1 MSFDLLII
9 IPFYKDDLSLNKTIE
24 CLKISSYNKAERFV
38 RNNSEDNI
46 LYTAAVNEGFRVGM
60 LKTKIQYFLV
70 LNQDCFLAPDAIDLL
85 VSHMND
91 HPACGIACPL
101 QTDDAG
107 NVTWGGSLRAFPTG
121 VHLHLPIDQYV
132 RPFPTYWANGACMLI
147 RRSVVEEIGNF
158 DKNMRFI
165 CSDADFSLTARTRGW
180 EVHVVPAA
188 RAEHSLNASGKSG
201 PPELELVKAQ
211 DALYFYDKW
220 ISGGL
225 YRRVSYEG
233 NSASNADTEAWVES
247 LRSQVTKATENMN
260 MPSFSSPNSDI
271 RSMLEN

>member
-1 MSFDLLII
+1 MSTNLLII
-9 IPFYKDDLSLNKTIE
+9 IPFYKEIQLLGKTLE
-24 CLKISSYNKAERFV
+24 YLERSSYRDADIFIRD
-38 RNNSEDNI
+38 NSLDNI
-46 LYTAAVNEGFRVGM
+46 LYTAAVNEGFRLGM
-60 LKTKIQYFLV
+60 KDNVIQYFLL
-70 LNQDCFLAPDAIDLL
+70 LNQDCFVASDAIDFLI
-85 VSHMND
+85 SHMND
-91 HPACGIACPL
+91 HPACGIASPL
-101 QTDDAG
+101 QTDGAG
-107 NVTWGGSLRAFPTG
+107 NVTWGGSLQSFPTG

-180 EVHVVPAA
+180 EVHIVPAA

-225 YRRVSYEG
+225 YRRISYEG
-233 NSASNADTEAWVES
+233 NSASSADTEAWAES

-260 MPSFSSPNSDI
+260 MPGFSSRNSIDA
-271 RSMLEN
+271 